1 MSHGSEAYPH
11 DHEMWAEIFPDTGE
25 ASLLEYQARFPE
37 GRIEDIHYAV
47 LDKELTAALAAGDE
61 AEAIAIQHEM
71 DDLDSS
77 FIQ

>member
-1 MSHGSEAYPH
+1 MSRGSEAYPY
-11 DHEMWAEIFPDTGE
+11 DHEMWVEIFPDTGD

-47 LDKELTAALAAGDE
+47 LDRELTDALAAGDE

-71 DDLDSS
+71 DDLDSP